1 MVLDNVVKEIT
12 DTWPWN
18 VCKTADTHTTHV
30 MTLSKQ
36 NLIKNPEFVF
46 HLNLMYFF

>member
-18 VCKTADTHTTHV
+18 VCKTADTHTHHPRHDTIQAKFNKK
-30 MTLSKQ
+30 S
-36 NLIKNPEFVF
+36 
-46 HLNLMYFF
+46 